1 MTGAPVSSLGL
12 GARLLAAIMT
22 VILIASATAWA
33 VASLLG
39 PRVFHRHMVQTTADS
54 GAIHHAERA
63 FSDSSTISL
72 GIALLAGLVTSL
84 VVSGFLTGR
93 ISSALHRVQNATRQV
108 ASGDYSARVPVV
120 GMGAEFDELAR
131 DFNTMAEDLARIET
145 TRVQMLSDLAHEMR
159 TPVATLDAYT
169 QAITEGVQ
177 VADGDTVQIL
187 RDQIHRLGRLAADIS
202 LVTAAEEG
210 RLGLHRRPL
219 EMGDVISTAVSQA
232 EDRFASKGV
241 SLTLD
246 AEPSALAARV
256 NGDSDRLG
264 QTLTNLL
271 DNALRHTPRQGSVRV
286 SLTQVD
292 TAVRFEIS
300 DTGEGIAA
308 EHLPHLFERFYRVD
322 TARDRPHGGSG
333 IGLAIVR
340 SIVQHH
346 GGTVEVLSAGPGA
359 GSTFTITL
367 PIVT

>member
-1 MTGAPVSSLGL
+1 MTRVPVSSLGL
-12 GARLLAAIMT
+12 APRLLAAIMT
-22 VILIASATAWA
+22 VVLVAGATAWT
-33 VASLLG
+33 VASLIG
-39 PRVFHRHMVQTTADS
+39 PRAFHHHMVQTTADF
-54 GAIHHAERA
+54 ATIHHAERA
-63 FSDSSTISL
+63 FSNSSTISL
-72 GIALLAGLVTSL
+72 GLALLAGLITSL

-120 GMGAEFDELAR
+120 GMGVEFDELAR

-187 RDQIHRLGRLAADIS
+187 RDQIHRLSRLAADIS

-210 RLGLHRRPL
+210 RLGLHLRPL
-219 EMGDVISTAVSQA
+219 EIGDVISAAVSQA
-232 EDRFASKGV
+232 EDRFADKSV
-241 SLTLD
+241 CLTVD

-256 NGDSDRLG
+256 EGDSDRLG

-271 DNALRHTPRQGSVRV
+271 DNALRHTPEQGAVRITLTQADTSVR
-286 SLTQVD
+286 L
-292 TAVRFEIS
+292 AIS
-300 DTGEGIAA
+300 DTGEGIAV

-346 GGTVEVLSAGPGA
+346 GGTVEVASAGPGA
-359 GSTFTITL
+359 GATFTITL
-367 PIVT
+367 PIAT